1 MTTEAVAAKMSNP
14 SFSTPKQFCEK
25 NPWETIGGLRHK
37 IFHSKN
43 NGLDESGAIV
53 RVGRKILINDP
64 KYFSWIEG
72 GQKGRV
78 VQ

>member
-1 MTTEAVAAKMSNP
+1 MTKEAVAAKMSNP

-43 NGLDESGAIV
+43 NGLAESGAIV
-53 RVGRKILINDP
+53 RIGRKVLIDEP
-64 KYFSWIEG
+64 KYFGWIKCQ
-72 GQKGRV
+72 QKG
-78 VQ
+78 

>member
-1 MTTEAVAAKMSNP
+1 MTTEAVETETSSP

-37 IFHSKN
+37 IFHSKD
-43 NGLDESGAIV
+43 NGLEESGAII

-64 KYFSWIEG
+64 KYFSWIES
-72 GQKGRV
+72 GQKGGAR
-78 VQ
+78 